1 MKFHKVAL
9 LGLTVSLGSGCIAA
23 VRTSSQAYVGEK
35 QSQVVLNGT
44 PDDAARRFTEL
55 FSKRGFQVT
64 ERLKRKD
71 GSTVYVFKGQR
82 AALTTVTGGR
92 HYVSGST
99 NTVGSAFYVRLTPQE
114 GTTQAAVFGKPTI
127 DGRAVC
133 SDGAPAWA
141 PLCVEDVYTGMMWT
155 GRDQVTGR
163 EEAEA
168 IRGLLLELE
177 LTDSSGPG
185 SAVASTD
192 PQADAPAQPLC
203 VASELPEWKTAS
215 APEKKKLL
223 EKCRAPGLT
232 DEARAADS
240 M

>member
-9 LGLTVSLGSGCIAA
+9 LGLMASLSSGCIAA
-23 VRTSSQAYVGEK
+23 VRSSSQAYVGEK

-44 PDDAARRFTEL
+44 EDDAARRFTEL

-64 ERLKRKD
+64 ERIKRKD
-71 GSTVYVFKGQR
+71 GTTVYVFKGQR

-92 HYVSGST
+92 NYVAGST

-114 GTTQAAVFGKPTI
+114 GTTKAAVFGKPTI
-127 DGRAVC
+127 DGRPVC

-141 PLCVEDVYTGMMWT
+141 PLCVEDVYTGSMWA
-155 GRDQVTGR
+155 GRDQATGR
-163 EEAEA
+163 EEGEA

-177 LTDSSGPG
+177 LSQSGGPG

-192 PQADAPAQPLC
+192 PQADAPAQPAC

-215 APEKKKLL
+215 APQKKKLL
-223 EKCRAPGLT
+223 EQCRAQDHVEQGQ
-232 DEARAADS
+232 AADS
-240 M
+240 R